1 MFDIALWNQYKT
13 TLADGFQPTMLWS
26 RGIRAGT
33 RSWDRTRTCG
43 RSLVDSFGKIPR
55 RQIMSNAADLE
66 NSGRR
71 SLGEQVRARARI
83 KSVVEEYEHLPMS
96 AYLLK
101 LAHLISNK

>member
-1 MFDIALWNQYKT
+1 MFDIALWNQYET

-55 RQIMSNAADLE
+55 RQIMSNAADLDMRE
-66 NSGRR
+66 NPGMGRTADADV
-71 SLGEQVRARARI
+71 SW
-83 KSVVEEYEHLPMS
+83 
-96 AYLLK
+96 
-101 LAHLISNK
+101 